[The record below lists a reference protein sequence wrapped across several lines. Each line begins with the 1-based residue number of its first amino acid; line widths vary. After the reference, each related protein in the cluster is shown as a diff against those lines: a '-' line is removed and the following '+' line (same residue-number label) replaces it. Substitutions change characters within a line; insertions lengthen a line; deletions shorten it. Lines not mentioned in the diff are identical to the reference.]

1 MRKKLIS
8 SIRNWKSV
16 YPQLKHKHRLIVMD
30 SETFTE
36 KFTFK
41 LTAINLFTFLGLGI
55 IILIVLTIVL
65 IAFTPL
71 REYIPG
77 YTNAE
82 MEKQAYK
89 NAEKIDSLTNII
101 NQQELMLTNIKMLLF
116 GEEIDELYSPLIDSS
131 RNYEN
136 IQLQRSKADSIFRLS
151 FEGNQPNN

>member
-1 MRKKLIS
+1 MSTKLKRGIRK
-8 SIRNWKSV
+8 WKRF

-36 KFTFK
+36 KFTLK
-41 LTAINLFTFLGLGI
+41 LTAVNLFTFVGLGI
-55 IILIVLTIVL
+55 IVLILLTIVL

-89 NAEKIDSLTNII
+89 NAEKIDSLTKVIS
-101 NQQELMLTNIKMLLF
+101 QQELMLNNIRMVVL
-116 GEEIDELYSPLIDSS
+116 GEDVPDLNFVTIDSLK
-131 RNYEN
+131 NYDN
-136 IQLQRSKADSIFRLS
+136 IQLERSKADSLLRLS
-151 FEGNQPNN
+151 FE